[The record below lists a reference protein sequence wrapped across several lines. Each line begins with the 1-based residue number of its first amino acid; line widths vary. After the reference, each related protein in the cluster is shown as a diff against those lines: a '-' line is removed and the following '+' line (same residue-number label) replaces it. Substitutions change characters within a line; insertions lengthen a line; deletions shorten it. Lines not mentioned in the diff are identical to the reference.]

1 MSHDQVNP
9 TKDWTKT
16 LVEYLFDHLK
26 VRSSINVSGVA
37 SAEKRKTEA
46 PKSAAGSAINKGKT
60 TGSTTPQIQPATAPF
75 LPKNS
80 TGGVPAKVIKV
91 SGGSVKGQKDAS
103 TNEMEVQDEDKEK
116 GADQDQSEPDKVQMD
131 NDASEAIKNWYAK
144 LIYIMRLIYWNY
156 NEGKSPPPPKQT
168 NPLLFL

>member
-26 VRSSINVSGVA
+26 VRSSINVLVVA
-37 SAEKRKTEA
+37 SAEKRKAEA
-46 PKSAAGSAINKGKT
+46 PKSVAGSAINKGKT

-80 TGGVPAKVIKV
+80 MGVPAKVIKV
-91 SGGSVKGQKDAS
+91 SGGSVKGQKDAT

-116 GADQDQSEPDKVQMD
+116 GVDQDQSEPDKVQMD
-131 NDASEAIKNWYAK
+131 NDASEANQNWYAQ
-144 LIYIMRLIYWNY
+144 LI
-156 NEGKSPPPPKQT
+156 
-168 NPLLFL
+168 